1 MSRNRADLDFDVRDG
16 GWGNTVN
23 QAVLMATLVSAS
35 SRRLVNLEFL
45 RGDVD
50 QPHHTSGIQAAT

>member
-1 MSRNRADLDFDVRDG
+1 M
-16 GWGNTVN
+16 GNTVN
-23 QAVLMATLVSAS
+23 QAVLMGTLVSAS

-50 QPHHTSGIQAAT
+50 QPHHTSGIHAAA